1 MYTYQTNTEEITMA
15 EQNEAHHHVHSQNKA
30 MKFDREKRQER
41 IKVNLELHK
50 DTQNKIKS
58 VMDKLVNDNKQSE
71 EEAKQNIKNI
81 CTSFFSETKVDT
93 GIKT

>member
-1 MYTYQTNTEEITMA
+1 MVDQTRGDEIL
-15 EQNEAHHHVHSQNKA
+15 EVQSQNKA

>member
-1 MYTYQTNTEEITMA
+1 MVDQTRGDEIL
-15 EQNEAHHHVHSQNKA
+15 EVQSRNKA
-30 MKFDREKRQER
+30 VKFDREQRQER

>member
-1 MYTYQTNTEEITMA
+1 MVDQTREPEIL
-15 EQNEAHHHVHSQNKA
+15 EVQSRNKA
-30 MKFDREKRQER
+30 IQFDREQRQER

-58 VMDKLVNDNKQSE
+58 VMDKLVNANKQSE

>member
-1 MYTYQTNTEEITMA
+1 MVDQTREPEIL
-15 EQNEAHHHVHSQNKA
+15 EVQSRNKA
-30 MKFDREKRQER
+30 IQFDREQRQER

-58 VMDKLVNDNKQSE
+58 VMNKLVNDNKQSE

>member
-1 MYTYQTNTEEITMA
+1 MVDQTREPEIL
-15 EQNEAHHHVHSQNKA
+15 EVQSRNKA
-30 MKFDREKRQER
+30 IQFDREQRQER

>member
-1 MYTYQTNTEEITMA
+1 MVDQTREPEIF
-15 EQNEAHHHVHSQNKA
+15 EVQSRNKA
-30 MKFDREKRQER
+30 VKFDREQRQKR
-41 IKVNLELHK
+41 IKINLELHK

>member
-1 MYTYQTNTEEITMA
+1 MVDQTREPEIL
-15 EQNEAHHHVHSQNKA
+15 EVQSRNKA
-30 MKFDREKRQER
+30 IQFDREKRQER

-81 CTSFFSETKVDT
+81 CTSFFSETKIDT

>member
-1 MYTYQTNTEEITMA
+1 MA
-15 EQNEAHHHVHSQNKA
+15 EQNEAHYHVHSQNKA
-30 MKFDREKRQER
+30 IKFDREKRQER

-58 VMDKLVNDNKQSE
+58 VMDKLVNANKQSE

-81 CTSFFSETKVDT
+81 CTSFFSEPMTK
-93 GIKT
+93 

>member
-1 MYTYQTNTEEITMA
+1 
-15 EQNEAHHHVHSQNKA
+15 
-30 MKFDREKRQER
+30 
-41 IKVNLELHK
+41 
-50 DTQNKIKS
+50 

>member
-1 MYTYQTNTEEITMA
+1 MVDQTREPEIL
-15 EQNEAHHHVHSQNKA
+15 EVQSRNKA
-30 MKFDREKRQER
+30 IQFDREKRQER

-58 VMDKLVNDNKQSE
+58 VMNKLVNDNKQSE

>member
-1 MYTYQTNTEEITMA
+1 MA
-15 EQNEAHHHVHSQNKA
+15 EQNEAHYHVHSQNKA
-30 MKFDREKRQER
+30 IKFDREKRQER

-81 CTSFFSETKVDT
+81 CTSFFSEPMTK
-93 GIKT
+93 

>member
-1 MYTYQTNTEEITMA
+1 MVDQTREPEIL
-15 EQNEAHHHVHSQNKA
+15 EVQSRNKA
-30 MKFDREKRQER
+30 IQFDREQRQER
-41 IKVNLELHK
+41 IKVNLELLK

>member
-1 MYTYQTNTEEITMA
+1 MVDQTREPEIL
-15 EQNEAHHHVHSQNKA
+15 EVQSRNKA
-30 MKFDREKRQER
+30 IQFDREKRQER

>member
-1 MYTYQTNTEEITMA
+1 MVDQTREPEIL
-15 EQNEAHHHVHSQNKA
+15 EVQSRNKA
-30 MKFDREKRQER
+30 IQFDREQRQER
-41 IKVNLELHK
+41 IKINLELHK